1 MKMMYNTAIIIYGVA
16 IWTDNL
22 EKWEDIF
29 QSGKSR
35 GILNRL
41 ETSGKAKENHTKYW
55 KAQGISDKYFLLFLV
70 ICE

>member
-1 MKMMYNTAIIIYGVA
+1 MTYNTAIIIYGVPTR
-16 IWTDNL
+16 TDNL

-29 QSGKSR
+29 KSGKSR

-41 ETSGKAKENHTKYW
+41 DTSGKAKENHTKYW
-55 KAQGISDKYFLLFLV
+55 KAQGISDKCFLLFLV